1 MFPSSSPH
9 CNEEDAA
16 ETATDMINML
26 VTDDDIDH
34 AVDHPFSSQELLY
47 ADVAIAIGQN
57 CSALLEHEYSLS
69 LNHPAYLATIEDLES
84 FDTWDS
90 TSVSLLVTV
99 LVSKK
104 MCSFHLLFNGTLPS
118 FLLLPIDTLN
128 QTLHH
133 SIDQQHQKPVWS

>member
-1 MFPSSSPH
+1 MDNHPFQDMFPSSSPH

-90 TSVSLLVTV
+90 TSVSPPCNSAGVEEDV
-99 LVSKK
+99 LIP
-104 MCSFHLLFNGTLPS
+104 PS
-118 FLLLPIDTLN
+118 VQWNSTIFPSSANRHTEPNIAPLN
-128 QTLHH
+128 
-133 SIDQQHQKPVWS
+133 